1 MRKTL
6 KIYKASAGSGK
17 TFTLALEYIKLLVQN
32 PYSYRNILAVTFTN
46 KATAEMKERI
56 LGKLYGVAN
65 RSKSAKDY
73 MEKVKQQMPHMS
85 EELIRERARMAF
97 GLIMHDYGHFRIQTI
112 DAFFQTVLRGL
123 AKELELSGDMEI
135 AIEKKEYLENA
146 VDTYIRELD
155 PEKKEIEQVV
165 RYIDEQLESGNDW
178 NVDKA
183 IKSFANNILEE
194 EYQER
199 GEQLRKEIDQDGG
212 KLFEEFRSS
221 VRRLRILARSFSF
234 SMKAGESMTS
244 RGNPTVH
251 GLSLKS

>member
-1 MRKTL
+1 
-6 KIYKASAGSGK
+6 
-17 TFTLALEYIKLLVQN
+17 
-32 PYSYRNILAVTFTN
+32 
-46 KATAEMKERI
+46 
-56 LGKLYGVAN
+56 
-65 RSKSAKDY
+65 
-73 MEKVKQQMPHMS
+73 
-85 EELIRERARMAF
+85 MAF

-199 GEQLRKEIDQDGG
+199 GEQLRKEIDHDGG

-221 VRRLRILARSFSF
+221 VRRLSSIIFIA
-234 SMKAGESMTS
+234 
-244 RGNPTVH
+244 
-251 GLSLKS
+251 